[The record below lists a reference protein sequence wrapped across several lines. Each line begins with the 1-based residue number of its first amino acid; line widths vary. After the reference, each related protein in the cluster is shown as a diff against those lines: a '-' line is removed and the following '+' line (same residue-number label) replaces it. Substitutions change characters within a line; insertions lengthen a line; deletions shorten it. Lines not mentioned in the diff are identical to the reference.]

1 MSLITNLKYANNYKA
16 EHEKLGKGYKY
27 IIYVPNTDKSD
38 KNSKDYIDK
47 DKSDIIILESV
58 EEDKKFESVEEDKK
72 FESVEDKNVEEDKK
86 FESVEDK
93 NVEEDKKFEEFVKRV
108 IETDCCWG
116 FYNFKYRK
124 DDIDK
129 QKIISFNWAKE
140 ATTPKIKMTF
150 SSYTKQF
157 LTDFK
162 VPLSIQCT
170 DYSNFDKED
179 IIKKL

>member
-58 EEDKKFESVEEDKK
+58 EEDKKFES
-72 FESVEDKNVEEDKK
+72 VEEDKK

>member
-47 DKSDIIILESV
+47 DKSDIIILES
-58 EEDKKFESVEEDKK
+58 
-72 FESVEDKNVEEDKK
+72 VEEDKK

>member
-38 KNSKDYIDK
+38 KNSKEYIDK

-58 EEDKKFESVEEDKK
+58 EEDKKFES
-72 FESVEDKNVEEDKK
+72 VEEDKK